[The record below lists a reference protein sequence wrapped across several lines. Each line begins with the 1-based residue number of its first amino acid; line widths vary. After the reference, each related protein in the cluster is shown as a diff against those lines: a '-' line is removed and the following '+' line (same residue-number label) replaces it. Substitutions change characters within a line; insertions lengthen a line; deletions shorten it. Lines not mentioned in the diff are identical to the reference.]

1 MGDNFLHLKNKIFS
15 NNEKILSEILND
27 LKQLVGNSKDDLIIK
42 TLKNVIIQINNM
54 INDNKKNYE
63 FIKNN
68 ISKLYN
74 QTNINNQELQ
84 CENGRYIGQV
94 VNGLREGKGIYYV
107 FNGDRYEGDWKNDKR
122 EGKGQEYFNNGDI
135 YKGKQKNGLR
145 EGKGVEL
152 YHSGN
157 KYEGD
162 FKESKKEGKGIFY
175 WYDGDR
181 YEGLE
186 K

>member
-1 MGDNFLHLKNKIFS
+1 MDENILHLKDKIFS

-74 QTNINNQELQ
+74 QTNIN
-84 CENGRYIGQV
+84 I
-94 VNGLREGKGIYYV
+94 
-107 FNGDRYEGDWKNDKR
+107 
-122 EGKGQEYFNNGDI
+122 
-135 YKGKQKNGLR
+135 
-145 EGKGVEL
+145 
-152 YHSGN
+152 
-157 KYEGD
+157 
-162 FKESKKEGKGIFY
+162 
-175 WYDGDR
+175 
-181 YEGLE
+181 
-186 K
+186 